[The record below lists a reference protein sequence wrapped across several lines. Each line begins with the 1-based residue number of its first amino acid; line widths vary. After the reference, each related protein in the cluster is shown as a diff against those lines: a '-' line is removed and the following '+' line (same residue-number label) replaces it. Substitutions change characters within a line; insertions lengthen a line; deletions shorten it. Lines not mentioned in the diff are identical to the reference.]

1 MPELIAVG
9 VIGALLLAGYY
20 SLVLFPKQR
29 DFTKRQLMARELAE
43 GDEIITYGGVVGK
56 VKSIHSEQGLA
67 WIEIAEGVTVRV
79 VIAAMMGRYDPEEL
93 AKNAAM
99 GQTNNVETTN

>member
-43 GDEIITYGGVVGK
+43 GDEIITYGGINK
-56 VKSIHSEQGLA
+56 E
-67 WIEIAEGVTVRV
+67 
-79 VIAAMMGRYDPEEL
+79 
-93 AKNAAM
+93 
-99 GQTNNVETTN
+99 

>member
-43 GDEIITYGGVVGK
+43 GDEIITYGGIIGK
-56 VKSIHSEQGLA
+56 VQRIDSEQGVA
-67 WIEIAEGVTVRV
+67 WIEIADGITVRV
-79 VIAAMMGRYDPEEL
+79 VIAAMMGRFDPEEI
-93 AKNAAM
+93 AKNATM
-99 GQTNNVETTN
+99 GQTNDVETTN